1 MQDWTENTGR
11 LKLLI
16 WIMTGLL
23 VLGLVLLVVG
33 MARTAS
39 EMGAAESPAAA
50 AARPAAF
57 ADIEQAIP
65 VGARITTMTA
75 GEGRL
80 FVGLIDADG
89 RRSILVLDAAD
100 GRRLG
105 QISLVPEP

>member
-1 MQDWTENTGR
+1 MMQDWTENPGR

-23 VLGLVLLVVG
+23 VIGLVLLVVG

-39 EMGAAESPAAA
+39 ELSQAESPAALA
-50 AARPAAF
+50 GPAAF
-57 ADIEQAIP
+57 ADIGLAIP
-65 VGARITTMTA
+65 EGARIAAMTT

-80 FVGLIDADG
+80 FVALIDAGG
-89 RRSILVLDAAD
+89 RQSILVLDAGD

-105 QISLVPEP
+105 QISLAPAR